1 MFDAIRKQVTRIRG
15 MFDPKMAL
23 LSTLLNGVVADLSAK
38 PDDATPWAIADRA
51 LAATGSSEPE
61 LSALLASRDLEALR
75 SACAQWSSGARL
87 LPSCDREVLKRA
99 MTAFRKSLKITR
111 LNDESSLTRNP
122 MTQGRSSRILGM
134 TPPSRYPPAV
144 WSELARQ
151 GRLIDAKH
159 GIYELPPE

>member
-1 MFDAIRKQVTRIRG
+1 

-23 LSTLLNGVVADLSAK
+23 LSTVLDGVVAELSAR
-38 PDDATPWAIADRA
+38 PDDASPWSTAQQA
-51 LAATGSSEPE
+51 LAATGSSEP
-61 LSALLASRDLEALR
+61 ALAAVLAAGDLAALQDLV
-75 SACAQWSSGARL
+75 AAWKSGKQP

-122 MTQGRSSRILGM
+122 MTQGRNSGILGM
-134 TPPSRYPPAV
+134 TPPSRYPPEV
-144 WSELARQ
+144 WRELARQ
-151 GRLIDAKH
+151 GRLIAAKQ